1 MDIVF
6 IVIGSILLITAVL
19 LWIAF
24 YKWIRPEW
32 CAQKFMREKYET
44 TKNVKERAKI
54 VRDVRQVFVGLT
66 VSVMLIFGLFLIIIG
81 ILMIF

>member
-66 VSVMLIFGLFLIIIG
+66 VSTMLIFGLFLIIIG